1 VRSGVCASGSSE
13 TGITAAADKE
23 APHPCDEGEN
33 RDAADSTADDSGT
46 RSRVSAKVLDMRDVR
61 CVRDET
67 HEVLWVVVAGRV
79 LMGREAVEVGR
90 AFVLSFTP

>member
-1 VRSGVCASGSSE
+1 M
-13 TGITAAADKE
+13 AAAAKA

-61 CVRDET
+61 CIRDGT

-79 LMGREAVEVGR
+79 LMGWAAVEVGR
-90 AFVLSFTP
+90 DLVVSCTPCKPELRHYPGCG